1 MRIAIVHPWF
11 LELGGAEKVLNTIAQ
26 MYPEADIYSFSADPA
41 MLPEG
46 ISRTSIHVTKWS
58 GIIARFRFRRSAF
71 MILFPWISE
80 SIDVSGY
87 DLVISSCPPVM
98 GVNVG
103 QDAVHVCY
111 CHSPQRAWWSL
122 YSQRQ
127 AAMRWPARQ
136 VFRTCAIALRMW
148 EYCAMQRVDWV
159 ISNSNYISARVRKY
173 FRRES
178 TVIYP
183 PVNTAAGYLVE
194 KHDDYYL
201 SVSRL
206 DVDKG
211 IELLIHACNRLR
223 RRLVVVGS
231 GRREIGL
238 RSIAGPTIDFRGQV
252 PDSELF
258 DLYARCRAF
267 LFAADEDFGIAPV
280 EAQAFGR
287 PVIAYGHGGSLETV
301 RVNDPFGRSDT
312 GVFFDSQTVECV
324 IDGILRFEAQEHVF
338 VPNEIRTHAL
348 QFDVAVFRQHLKI
361 FIDRVSNEKSRALR
375 PLVDC
380 PDGL

>member
-1 MRIAIVHPWF
+1 
-11 LELGGAEKVLNTIAQ
+11 
-26 MYPEADIYSFSADPA
+26 
-41 MLPEG
+41 
-46 ISRTSIHVTKWS
+46 
-58 GIIARFRFRRSAF
+58 
-71 MILFPWISE
+71 
-80 SIDVSGY
+80 
-87 DLVISSCPPVM
+87 
-98 GVNVG
+98 
-103 QDAVHVCY
+103 
-111 CHSPQRAWWSL
+111 
-122 YSQRQ
+122 
-127 AAMRWPARQ
+127 
-136 VFRTCAIALRMW
+136 
-148 EYCAMQRVDWV
+148 MQRVDWV

-324 IDGILRFEAQEHVF
+324 IDGILRFVAQEHVF